1 MSYWEDRQSRLLE
14 DVVST
19 SDNTSKE
26 IAEVYFDA
34 SFYINSKLQD
44 IFGRYKNKHGLTDKE
59 ALILLNQ
66 MNDPTSY
73 SELLKKLKG
82 SKGEDRKEL
91 LKILEAPAFRHRI
104 RRLEELQKEIDHVM
118 HSVYNQEKNISTLN
132 YVDVANESYYRTMY
146 NLEKEL
152 NQSIGFTGVSEKH
165 INSILNGK
173 WSGKNYSKR
182 IWNNTTTLA
191 NELKRNL
198 LLGIVAGKTEKEM
211 TQEIL
216 GIFQVGNF
224 RARRLVETESVY
236 VSTMMDIE
244 AFKEADVEVMR
255 FVATHDLRTSKI
267 CREHDSKLV
276 RVSKAVPGVNV
287 PPLHPH
293 CRSFMI
299 PVIDDELNK
308 KLQRRNKNEDGS
320 YETVDA
326 NETYKQWYERKVNS
340 DYDGTVEVNHKRRVN
355 VISDKE
361 QYERYKRVLGDEYVP
376 DTFEKFQD
384 MKYNDVDKWKKIQ
397 SKYRIV
403 NQYQNHTNQKMNPKK
418 ILELHRNAYSTKRDL
433 FTSKFKK
440 SGNIGVME
448 LDGEIYYAH
457 SAANSIND
465 PAYKNYKG
473 DKSKLILK
481 PEKQTFIT
489 RVIGSHDRN
498 VDSEYKLFEY
508 ASSIAEDGKKHKL
521 YLLSEIS
528 SCDSCKEVLEQFV
541 KKYPNVE
548 VSMVST
554 KDERMKRKYEDK
566 AKEVYRNVWKK

>member
-19 SDNTSKE
+19 ADNTYKE

-66 MNDPTSY
+66 INDPTSY
-73 SELLKKLKG
+73 SELLMKLKG

-132 YVDVANESYYRTMY
+132 YVDIANESYYRTMY

-165 INSILNGK
+165 ISSILNGK
-173 WSGKNYSKR
+173 WSGKNYSER
-182 IWNNTTTLA
+182 IWNNTSTLA

-198 LLGIVAGKTEKEM
+198 LLGMVAGKTEKEM

-244 AFKEADVEVMR
+244 AFKEADVEVMK

-276 RVSKAVPGVNV
+276 KVSKAVPGVNV

-299 PVIDDELNK
+299 PVIDDELDK

-320 YETVDA
+320 YEIVDA
-326 NETYKQWYERKVNS
+326 NETYEQWYERKVNS

-361 QYERYKRVLGDEYVP
+361 QYERYKRVLGDEYIP

-384 MKYNDVDKWKKIQ
+384 MKYNNLEKWSLFKR
-397 SKYRIV
+397 KYRVV
-403 NQYQNHTNQKMNPKK
+403 NSYESNSSLEMSSDKVFYLDYQAIKTKK
-418 ILELHRNAYSTKRDL
+418 EM
-433 FTSKFKK
+433 FTGKLK
-440 SGNIGVME
+440 SNGNIAVME
-448 LDGEIYYAH
+448 FDGEIYYSH
-457 SAANSIND
+457 RRVNFVKQTGYQNF
-465 PAYKNYKG
+465 KG
-473 DKSKLILK
+473 DKNKLILLSEN
-481 PEKQTFIT
+481 PIFETSI
-489 RVIGSHDRN
+489 IDDIDRLT
-498 VDSEYKLFEY
+498 DSEAKLFEF
-508 ASSIAEDGKKHKL
+508 AALLSKDGKEHEL
-521 YLLSEIS
+521 YLLSELS
-528 SCDSCKEVLEQFV
+528 SCKSCKDVMKQFEEMF
-541 KKYPNVE
+541 PNVK
-548 VSMVST
+548 VYMTST
-554 KDERMKRKYEDK
+554 KEERMNSMKGK
-566 AKEVYRNVWKK
+566 VWKYRWKKKSI